1 LKPKLIHNVT
11 HFDGELHADSWALLT
26 PGAAVVGK
34 GATWEAHS
42 QGAEVVDGQGQVLLS
57 GFIDTHCHGAYGAS
71 ANDGLAGMRT
81 VLDFNFAHGVARSL
95 LSLVSSSHV
104 EVLDLCNQAKELL
117 GDPRFLGLHLEGPY
131 LAHSHKG
138 AHDPAKLAIPETAD
152 LKELIATGVVKS
164 MTIAPELFAEGQLEL
179 LEAAG
184 ITLCLGHTNVDY
196 QGAKNFFES
205 HPSALVT
212 HAFNGMRGIH
222 HREPGP
228 VPAAIEA
235 GVFIELIMDG
245 VHVHEPVAKLLPAAQ
260 LLLVTDAMSATG
272 MPDGSYLL
280 GSMSVQVKDSI
291 ARTEVGG
298 LAGSTLTMA
307 AAVRN
312 YARVSGSALAALRAA
327 TVNPARA
334 YGIELPELSL
344 ENHVL
349 LAL

>member
-1 LKPKLIHNVT
+1 MKPKLIHNVT

-34 GATWEAHS
+34 GATWEANS

-57 GFIDTHCHGAYGAS
+57 GLIDTHCHGAAGAS

-95 LSLVSSSHV
+95 LSLVSSSHM
-104 EVLDLCNQAKELL
+104 EVLDLCNQAKELMA
-117 GDPRFLGLHLEGPY
+117 DPRFFGLHLEGPY

-138 AHDPAKLAIPETAD
+138 AHDPAKLAIPETVD

-164 MTIAPELFAEGQLEL
+164 MTIAPELFDEAQLEL
-179 LEAAG
+179 LEGAG

-205 HPSALVT
+205 HPTALVT
-212 HAFNGMRGIH
+212 HAFNGMRGFH

-228 VPAAIEA
+228 VPAAIQA

-245 VHVHEPVAKLLPAAQ
+245 VHVHEAVAPLIPAAH
-260 LLLVTDAMSATG
+260 LVLVTDAMSAAG
-272 MPDGSYLL
+272 MPDGSYQL
-280 GSMSVQVKDSI
+280 GSLTVHVKDAI
-291 ARTEVGG
+291 ARTAEGG
-298 LAGSTLTMA
+298 LAGSTLTLA
-307 AAVRN
+307 RAVSN
-312 YARVSGSALAALRAA
+312 YSRVSGSPVAALRAA

-344 ENHVL
+344 ENHML
-349 LAL
+349 IAL

>member
-1 LKPKLIHNVT
+1 MKSKLIHNVIR
-11 HFDGELHADSWALLT
+11 FDGELHADSWALLT

-34 GATWEAHS
+34 GTTWEAHS
-42 QGAEVVDGQGQVLLS
+42 QGAELVDGQGQVLLA
-57 GFIDTHCHGAYGAS
+57 GFIDTHCHGAAGES
-71 ANDGLAGMRT
+71 VNDGLAGMQR

-95 LSLVSSSHV
+95 LSLITSSHS
-104 EVLDLCNQAKELL
+104 ELLDLCNQAKELL
-117 GDPRFLGLHLEGPY
+117 GDPRFAGLHLEGPY

-138 AHDPAKLAIPETAD
+138 AHDPARLAVPETTE
-152 LKELIATGVVKS
+152 LEKLIATGVVKS
-164 MTIAPELFAEGQLEL
+164 MTIAPELFDSSQLQL
-179 LEAAG
+179 LEQAG
-184 ITLCLGHTNVDY
+184 ITLCLGHTDIDY

-205 HPSALVT
+205 HPNALVT

-245 VHVHEPVAKLLPAAQ
+245 IHVHEPVAKLLPAAQ

-272 MPDGSYLL
+272 MPDGSYRL
-280 GSMSVQVKDSI
+280 GSVSVEVKDSI
-291 ARTEVGG
+291 ARTPQGG
-298 LAGSTLTMA
+298 LAGSTLTLA
-307 AAVRN
+307 KAVSN
-312 YARVSGSALAALRAA
+312 YARVSGSPVAALRAA